1 MPPLPKEC
9 YDANPDSSSL
19 YQGDVLRGIPL
30 VFMPPAG
37 KSWILLRPSPGTTLL
52 EALEGRTPKVFAPR
66 SEGALSD
73 AWAHGREF
81 VLAMAEKRT
90 VMIVTQTCDID
101 NRNFIQ
107 VSPVYHADG
116 LTPEKLASL
125 EGDDVKY
132 MFYLPTDS
140 NRIKEKSYAD
150 LSQSSPVHK
159 SYLKTDQLVVRHLP
173 ARTAKLQARLAEL
186 QGRQFGFNPSDS
198 VPQTSDY
205 VCANCFFTSASTQRL
220 KMTQGVLFPP
230 CPLCGEAVLWVK
242 LPS

>member
-1 MPPLPKEC
+1 
-9 YDANPDSSSL
+9 
-19 YQGDVLRGIPL
+19 
-30 VFMPPAG
+30 
-37 KSWILLRPSPGTTLL
+37 
-52 EALEGRTPKVFAPR
+52 
-66 SEGALSD
+66 
-73 AWAHGREF
+73 
-81 VLAMAEKRT
+81 MAEKRT

-107 VSPVYHADG
+107 VSPVYHADR
-116 LTPEKLASL
+116 LTPEKLVSL
-125 EGDDVKY
+125 EGDEVKY
-132 MFYLPTDS
+132 MFYLPMDS

-173 ARTAKLQARLAEL
+173 TRTAKLQARLAEL

-205 VCANCFFTSASTQRL
+205 VCANCFFASGSTQRL
-220 KMTQGVLFPP
+220 KMTRGILFPP

-242 LPS
+242 LPT